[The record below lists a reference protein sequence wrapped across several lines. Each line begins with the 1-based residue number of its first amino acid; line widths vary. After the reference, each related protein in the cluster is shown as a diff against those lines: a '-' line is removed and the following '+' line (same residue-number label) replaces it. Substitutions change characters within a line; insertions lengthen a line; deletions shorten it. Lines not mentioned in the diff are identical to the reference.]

1 MDGDQTFWRG
11 RCDLKVDE
19 SVRNPKFGTVGDL
32 QPKMSCVK
40 TTTFNVKLENFE
52 TLACFHQTA
61 LVSFCESASE
71 MPFDLSTAREIITL
85 SFWQSPAELSPST
98 RPSPRSASGSR
109 PLIRKQMVYQVAY
122 TRLKSI
128 HLSNRKRQN
137 RQLTTSDL
145 RVRPAWRSRPWP
157 CWRTPPR
164 PRSHAAASAEGTCK
178 NGCTVKGYV

>member
-1 MDGDQTFWRG
+1 MDGDQTFGRG

-19 SVRNPKFGTVGDL
+19 PVGNPKFGTVGDL

-109 PLIRKQMVYQVAY
+109 PLIRKHNVGQVACLKY
-122 TRLKSI
+122 PFVRQEKGRTDYSPHQIYESALPGDLGLDPVGERHRVLALMPPHRRKIPARTDARLRAMYK
-128 HLSNRKRQN
+128 
-137 RQLTTSDL
+137 
-145 RVRPAWRSRPWP
+145 
-157 CWRTPPR
+157 
-164 PRSHAAASAEGTCK
+164 
-178 NGCTVKGYV
+178 